1 MHTQRLAAD
10 GGYVTVEL
18 SETDTAIHVKSDTT
32 LTAED
37 SIRMLRGMMRI
48 RTAEETIADLYKE
61 QEMRTPTHFS
71 IGQEA
76 VAVGVSDVL
85 TRQDVAYSGHRCH
98 AHYLAKGGDLNAMVA
113 ELYGKETG
121 SARGRGGSVHLSAP
135 EVGFIAS
142 SAILGQTMAVATGS
156 AWTFAMD
163 GLPHVAVC
171 FFGDG
176 AIEEG
181 IFHETL
187 NFASVKHVP
196 VVFVCEN
203 NGYSTHTPLEV
214 RQPRGTTIWQRAQ
227 CYQMP
232 SQFVDGN
239 DVFSVR
245 RAAQEAV
252 QWARDGKGP
261 YFLEFNTYRW
271 REHVGPN
278 WDYEAGY
285 RTKAEVDSWI
295 ERCPIERTKREL
307 VGAGVCTDAQLATW
321 YAEIQREVDVAVE
334 AAKAAPFP
342 SVEHLLDGTY

>member
-1 MHTQRLAAD
+1 
-10 GGYVTVEL
+10 
-18 SETDTAIHVKSDTT
+18 
-32 LTAED
+32 
-37 SIRMLRGMMRI
+37 MLRDMMRI
-48 RTAEETIADLYKE
+48 RSAEETLADLYKE

-76 VAVGVSDVL
+76 VAVGVCDVL
-85 TRQDVAYSGHRCH
+85 RRDDVAYSGHRCH
-98 AHYLAKGGDLNAMVA
+98 AHYLAKGGDLDAMVA

-163 GLPHVAVC
+163 RTPRVAVC

-187 NFASVKHVP
+187 NFASVKRVP
-196 VVFVCEN
+196 VIFVCEN

-214 RQPRGTTIWQRAQ
+214 RQPKGTTIWERAQ
-227 CYQMP
+227 CYQIP
-232 SQFVDGN
+232 SQHADGN
-239 DVFSVR
+239 DVFTVR

-252 QWARDGKGP
+252 EWARAGNGP
-261 YFLEFNTYRW
+261 YFLEFSTYRW

-278 WDYEAGY
+278 WDYDAGY
-285 RTKAEVDSWI
+285 RTKGEVDSWM
-295 ERCPIERTKREL
+295 ERCPIKRATREL
-307 VGAGVCTDAQLATW
+307 IAAGVCTDAQVATW
-321 YAEIQREVDVAVE
+321 QTEIQQQVDHAVA

-342 SVEHLLDGTY
+342 SVDHLMDGTY